1 MLTLRGVLLFL
12 LTAPLLALG
21 AWWSNLVWLGWV
33 WIGIAFLL
41 CVLDYWLASS
51 SPVGPSKNK
60 NKPLPISVKR
70 QHDARLSLTA
80 NNAVKLT
87 LNSRLGYATP
97 FWVRDEAP
105 EAFPANPQVLN
116 GVLPAWHNGDQGCSV
131 TYHIHPTR
139 RGDYRFGNINVRWQG
154 PLGFVIRQA
163 RYPAEEN
170 VKVYPNLLD
179 IQRYDLL
186 LRRNRLQEM
195 GLRHSRMFGSGTEY
209 ERLREYQ
216 PDDDFRRI
224 DWKSTARRRRPVTVE
239 YQTERSQTIMAVLD
253 TGRMMQ
259 SPVNQT
265 AKLDYAVNAVLLL
278 GYVAASKGD
287 RVGMLSFADQV
298 EHYLAP
304 DQGKG
309 QFYRM
314 LEQLY
319 AVRAQPLEPNY
330 TRALTYLALKQR
342 RRALVIIFT
351 DLTGGFGLNALV
363 TQTALLR
370 RTSLPLVVT
379 ISDPEVVQASGMRPD
394 TSLAVYQRQA
404 ARDLLAERQITLDRL
419 RRQGVLTLDVPANQ
433 LSIAVINRYL
443 ELKARTIL

>member
-1 MLTLRGVLLFL
+1 LLTLRGVVLFL
-12 LTAPLLALG
+12 IAGPLLALG
-21 AWWSNLVWLGWV
+21 AWQPYLEWSGWA
-33 WIGIAFLL
+33 WIGIAFVL
-41 CVLDYWLASS
+41 CILDFQLGAGSTGLRTS
-51 SPVGPSKNK
+51 AGK
-60 NKPLPISVKR
+60 KPYPIDAERV
-70 QHDARLSLTA
+70 HDARLSLA
-80 NNAVKLT
+80 ADNAVKIN
-87 LNSRLGYATP
+87 LNSRLPYATP

-105 EAFPANPQVLN
+105 DAFPANPQVLQGILPTRRSGAPGWS
-116 GVLPAWHNGDQGCSV
+116 GV
-131 TYHIHPTR
+131 YHVHPNR
-139 RGDYRFGNINVRWQG
+139 RGDYRFGRINIRWHG
-154 PLGFVIRQA
+154 PLGLIARQT
-163 RYPAEEN
+163 RLPAEEN

-186 LRRNRLQEM
+186 LRNNRLQEM
-195 GLRHSRMFGSGTEY
+195 GLRHSRIFGSGTEY

-224 DWKSTARRRRPVTVE
+224 DWKSTARRRRPVTIE

-319 AVRAQPLEPNY
+319 AVGAQPLEPNY

-351 DLTGGFGLNALV
+351 DLTGGFGVNALV
-363 TQTALLR
+363 AQTALLR

-379 ISDPEVVQASGMRPD
+379 ISDPDVVQAAGQIPD
-394 TSLAVYQRQA
+394 SSLSAYQRQA
-404 ARDLLAERQITLDRL
+404 ARDLLAERRVTLDRL